1 MKGVIA
7 VCLGELVKNKFGKEK
22 WAEVLEDAGLPKS
35 THFLAIQDIED
46 AVVLK
51 LVDSVCKVLN
61 ISLVQ
66 AADAF
71 GDYWVN
77 HYAPKIYKAYY
88 RKANSA
94 REMLLNMNDVHKE
107 VTSSIENAHPPRFE
121 YEWKD
126 DRTLIMTYHSERK
139 LIDFL
144 VGLVKGVGKYYKEN
158 MKVKKLGN
166 TRVEIAFS

>member
-1 MKGVIA
+1 M
-7 VCLGELVKNKFGKEK
+7 NWSSKFGKEK
-22 WAEVLEDAGLPKS
+22 WEEVLEDAGLPKS

-51 LVDSVCKVLN
+51 LVDLACKVLN
-61 ISLVQ
+61 IWLVQ

-77 HYAPKIYKAYY
+77 DYAAKIYKAYY
-88 RKANSA
+88 RRANSA
-94 REMLLNMNDVHKE
+94 KEMLLNMNDVHKE
-107 VTSSIENAHPPRFE
+107 VTSSIKNAHPPKFE

-126 DRTLIMTYHSERK
+126 DHTLIMTYHSERG

-144 VGLVKGVGKYYKEN
+144 VGLIKGVGKYFKEN
-158 MKVKKLGN
+158 LEVKKLGN
-166 TRVEIAFS
+166 TVVEIVFS